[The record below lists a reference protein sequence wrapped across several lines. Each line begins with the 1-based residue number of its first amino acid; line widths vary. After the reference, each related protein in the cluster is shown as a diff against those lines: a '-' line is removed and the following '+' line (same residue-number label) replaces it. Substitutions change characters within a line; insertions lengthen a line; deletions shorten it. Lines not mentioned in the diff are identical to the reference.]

1 MSSKQSC
8 KSAAAAGFSEN
19 WGGDLKGHIVWG
31 RVERSDKSSS
41 SDFGNSGGLAQ
52 LGTHV
57 YHEAP
62 STDSS
67 METAHANDVPAPVD
81 VDLPVFCPPEAD
93 DESADYVRVLV
104 ERAMRKDNFWSA
116 GSPAHFN
123 GTCLPCHYVHTN
135 LGCRGALD
143 CVYCHLP
150 HTDARRGRS
159 KLCMSKRLHCK
170 RIATCLAKQMRDDPS
185 DLDVVI
191 PYVCARSQYTQHL
204 LEEHI
209 RRLRSG
215 LPVQDDDDGS
225 VDLADVADQVATAA
239 APSSPAIAPP
249 TQGPQGNISVQRLR
263 KIESL

>member
-1 MSSKQSC
+1 MTAAMSSQQSHC
-8 KSAAAAGFSEN
+8 QSAANGFSDS

-31 RVERSDKSSS
+31 PVERPDKSGS
-41 SDFGNSGGLAQ
+41 SDCSAGHVQ
-52 LGTHV
+52 LDTHV
-57 YHEAP
+57 FHEAP

-67 METAHANDVPAPVD
+67 MDTAHPSDVPAQVD
-81 VDLPVFCPPEAD
+81 VDVPQEGD
-93 DESADYVRVLV
+93 DESADYVRVVV
-104 ERAMRKDNFWSA
+104 EKAMRKDNCWSA

-123 GTCLPCHYVHTN
+123 GLTCLPCHYVHTN

-159 KLCMSKRLHCK
+159 KLCMSKRVHCK
-170 RIATCLAKQMRDDPS
+170 RIANCLANHLRDDPS
-185 DLDVVI
+185 DLEVVI

-225 VDLADVADQVATAA
+225 DGVADLSDQKVAASVA
-239 APSSPAIAPP
+239 SSAVGAPQSH
-249 TQGPQGNISVQRLR
+249 QGKVQRLR